1 MSWYNLAGKDLI
13 STKDWTKEELEIV
26 LKVTEQLKGMYY
38 AGIPHHTLKDKTFL
52 MLFFNPSTRT
62 RLSFETAMTQLGGHA
77 QYITGADLRLSLEDK
92 PGAGETIKDTAKVMS
107 RYAHGIGIRLLED
120 KVSRWGEDTEIL
132 YKFAEHADI
141 PVINM
146 ASNSWHPCQ
155 GLTDIYTIREK
166 LGSDLKGL
174 KYTIMWAYSP
184 WARSLGSVQEEMI
197 VAARFGLEVVV
208 AHPKGYELE
217 PEALALA
224 KKYAEESGGKFEVTN
239 DLDDALKGATI
250 VFPRGWMSLRR
261 YEIGK
266 EAEIKN
272 AEKFKD
278 WKYTRKRQKEL
289 CKPGYLMHVM
299 PIDRG
304 NEADPEICDDPALSW
319 MYDQAE
325 NRLHTQKAI
334 LSLVMGGR
342 IS

>member
-1 MSWYNLAGKDLI
+1 MSWFDLYGKDLI
-13 STKDWTKEELEIV
+13 STKDWTKEEIEIA
-26 LKVTEQLKGMYY
+26 LKVSEELKGMYY
-38 AGIPHHTLKDKTFL
+38 AGLPHPSLKDKTFL
-52 MLFFNPSTRT
+52 MLFFNTSTRT

-77 QYITGADLRLSLEDK
+77 QFIAATDLRMSLEDK
-92 PGAGETIKDTAKVMS
+92 PGAGETIKDTAKVMA

-120 KVSRWGEDTEIL
+120 KVSRYGEDTEIM
-132 YKFAEHADI
+132 YKFAEHAEI

-146 ASNSWHPCQ
+146 ASNIWHPCQ
-155 GLTDIYTIREK
+155 AITDLFTLREK
-166 LGSDLKGL
+166 LGPDLKGI

-184 WARSLGSVQEEMI
+184 WARSLGSVQDEMI
-197 VAARFGLEVVV
+197 IAARFGLHVTV
-208 AHPKGYELE
+208 AHPKGYELDA
-217 PEALALA
+217 EALKLA
-224 KKYAEESGGKFEVTN
+224 QRYAQESGGSFEVTHE
-239 DLDDALKGATI
+239 LDDALKGAVV

-278 WKYTRKRQKEL
+278 WKYTRERQKKL

-304 NEADPEICDDPALSW
+304 HEADNDICDDPQLSW

-334 LSLVMGGR
+334 LALTMGGR
-342 IS
+342 L